1 MTQQDQTAQDQ
12 NNLIFLR
19 EKIKQIKIAMFK
31 PEKNDM
37 LQLPNNIISTL
48 KVDDEGNV
56 WFFTSQ
62 KGNYAQQPETF
73 FAYLEYYQKGG
84 DGRLR
89 INGKASI
96 VTDYDAVDFAVKPS
110 IPGMYGQILLLKVKI
125 MQAEYIVSKPANK
138 ITFKERMKTIFSDL
152 FLSQEQR
159 VFDFS

>member
-1 MTQQDQTAQDQ
+1 MTQNQTMQDQ
-12 NNLIFLR
+12 NNLVFLR

-31 PEKNDM
+31 PEKNDV

-62 KGNYAQQPETF
+62 QGNYAQQPDTF
-73 FAYLEYYQKGG
+73 FAYLDYYQKGG

-96 VTDYDAVDFAVKPS
+96 VTDYDEIDFAVRPS
-110 IPGMYGQILLLKVKI
+110 VPGMYGQILLLKVKI
-125 MQAEYIVSKPANK
+125 MQAEYIVSKPAHK
-138 ITFKERMKTIFSDL
+138 IPFKERMKSIFSNM
-152 FLSQEQR
+152 FLAQEQR

>member
-1 MTQQDQTAQDQ
+1 MIQDQTMQDQ
-12 NNLIFLR
+12 NNLVFLR

-62 KGNYAQQPETF
+62 QGNYAQQPDTF

-96 VTDYDAVDFAVKPS
+96 VTDYDEVDFAVKPS
-110 IPGMYGQILLLKVKI
+110 VPGMYGQILLLKVKI
-125 MQAEYIVSKPANK
+125 MQAEYIVSKSAQK
-138 ITFKERMKTIFSDL
+138 IPLKERMKSIFSNL
-152 FLSQEQR
+152 FLAQEQR

>member
-1 MTQQDQTAQDQ
+1 MTQQDQTAQDH

-48 KVDDEGNV
+48 KVDDEGYV

-96 VTDYDAVDFAVKPS
+96 VTDYDEIDFAVKPS
-110 IPGMYGQILLLKVKI
+110 VPGMYGQILLLKVKI
-125 MQAEYIVSKPANK
+125 MQAEYIISKPANK
-138 ITFKERMKTIFSDL
+138 IPFKERIKSMFTEIFI
-152 FLSQEQR
+152 SQEQR